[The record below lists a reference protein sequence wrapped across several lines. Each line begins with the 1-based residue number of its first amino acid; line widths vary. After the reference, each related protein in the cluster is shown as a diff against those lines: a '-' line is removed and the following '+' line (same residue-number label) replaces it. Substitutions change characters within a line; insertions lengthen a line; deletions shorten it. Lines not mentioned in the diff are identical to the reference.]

1 MIITKP
7 QTRAERFACRTIMP
21 RFGNERMR
29 CGKCGGMDFEA
40 HVTPNVMG
48 TIARVSELVCLGC
61 LKAYKLDGAARL
73 AGSNTVKEPD
83 FESQAPNDIRARA
96 VRESNEQS

>member
-1 MIITKP
+1 MRRLAARIAVGLAVLPTLVAAESPITP
-7 QTRAERFACRTIMP
+7 E
-21 RFGNERMR
+21 
-29 CGKCGGMDFEA
+29 DFEA